1 MVFSTSILVFHRVCI
16 YIYIHM
22 YIYIYVY
29 IHIYIYIYVYIY
41 IFMYIYI
48 VLYIRTIYMYIY
60 IYVYTSILMLHP
72 IFLLVGWICRR
83 GAQVVALVDLFGS
96 RGAADVQ
103 HLQRAGIAAWGI
115 PSRHLSG
122 SLTWSNDFGN
132 HHRNSGFTIA

>member
-1 MVFSTSILVFHRVCI
+1 
-16 YIYIHM
+16 
-22 YIYIYVY
+22 
-29 IHIYIYIYVYIY
+29 
-41 IFMYIYI
+41 
-48 VLYIRTIYMYIY
+48 MYIY